1 MTELELR
8 KHLVDMA
15 MSYAGSKEGDSSH
28 KGIIDK
34 YNSHKPL
41 ARGYKVKYTD
51 DWCSTFVSVV
61 AIVCGLTDIIP
72 TECGCEKQIGLFKK
86 LNSWQENDA
95 YVPQVGDYI
104 FYDWQDAGVGDC
116 TGHADHVGIVVDVT
130 GSSIKIIEGNM
141 NDRVGYRYLTV
152 NARYIRGYGVPKYSK
167 RASSYV
173 SAKEKED
180 APQEAFRVGDVVT
193 FTGNK
198 HFTSSSSIAGKN
210 CKPGK
215 AKVTALSAS
224 GRHPV
229 HLVAVAGE
237 GSTVYGWVDT
247 AFITRENAAIVAGAR
262 VKVNA
267 GAKTYTGGKLAS
279 FVYGRTY
286 DVLSIN
292 GDRVVIGI
300 GTSVTAAVKKKD
312 LTVV

>member
-8 KHLVDMA
+8 KHLVDTA
-15 MSYAGSKEGDSSH
+15 MSYAGSKEGHSSH

-72 TECGCEKQIGLFKK
+72 TECGCEKQIELFKK

-95 YVPQVGDYI
+95 YVPSVGDYI

-141 NDRVGYRYLTV
+141 DDRVGYRYLTV
-152 NARYIRGYGVPKYSK
+152 NARYIRGYGVPKYAK
-167 RASSYV
+167 KASSYEEV
-173 SAKEKED
+173 EEKE
-180 APQEAFRVGDVVT
+180 AVHEEAFRVGDVVT

-198 HFTSSSSIAGKN
+198 HFTSSGSIMSKN

-215 AKVTALSAS
+215 AKVTALSKS
-224 GRHPV
+224 GKHPV

-247 AFITRENAAIVAGAR
+247 AFITRENAALVAGAR

-279 FVYGRTY
+279 FVYNNTY
-286 DVLSIN
+286 DVICIT
-292 GDRVVIGI
+292 GDRVVIGQGKSI
-300 GTSVTAAVKKKD
+300 TAAINTND